1 MSDSEFEISD
11 SDQTQERESNVS
23 APVPTP
29 QPVLVPVAAAPVKK
43 PRGRPRKTPLP
54 VQLSTVI
61 PVETSAQVSG
71 RDDGESRRASAG
83 THKTEVK
90 AEVVAAEPDVNAALA
105 AVPAVAKKTRKPR
118 ATNKTDTSFQQNK
131 VRDDATLANTEL
143 IIMLKKEIEE
153 LKGEVSKK
161 FEDKD
166 AKKVSTVQAK
176 ADEAR
181 ALFARMSTNRY

>member
-11 SDQTQERESNVS
+11 SDQTQERESNVVV
-23 APVPTP
+23 AEPAP
-29 QPVLVPVAAAPVKK
+29 QPVAAPVAAAPVKK
-43 PRGRPRKTPLP
+43 PRGRPRKNPLP
-54 VQLSTVI
+54 VSLSTVI
-61 PVETSAQVSG
+61 PVETSAQV
-71 RDDGESRRASAG
+71 
-83 THKTEVK
+83 K
-90 AEVVAAEPDVNAALA
+90 AETKADEPDVNAALA

-118 ATNKTDTSFQQNK
+118 ANNKTDTSFQQNK

-166 AKKVSTVQAK
+166 AKKVSSVQAK

-181 ALFARMSTNRY
+181 ALFARMSTSRY

>member
-11 SDQTQERESNVS
+11 SDQTQDRESNVN
-23 APVPTP
+23 AP
-29 QPVLVPVAAAPVKK
+29 QPVAAPVVAAPVKK
-43 PRGRPRKTPLP
+43 PRGRPRKTKLPTPL
-54 VQLSTVI
+54 SIVI
-61 PVETSAQVSG
+61 PVENKTETKTETSAQVSG
-71 RDDGESRRASAG
+71 RDDGEPRRAIAG
-83 THKTEVK
+83 AHKTD
-90 AEVVAAEPDVNAALA
+90 EPDVNAALA

-118 ATNKTDTSFQQNK
+118 TSNKPDTNFQQNK

-166 AKKVSTVQAK
+166 AKKVSSVQAK

-181 ALFARMSTNRY
+181 ALFARMSTVRY